1 MKKTILISTAVLL
14 SYFAN
19 GQNFTDALRYS
30 EMETQ
35 GTARFISMGGS
46 FGALGGEVSGLN
58 KNPAGIG
65 VYRNSEFT
73 FSTGFNVIDTESKY
87 RGELRDDSRVN
98 FNIPNISYIGTY
110 KGDPNGWKNYSFG
123 ITYNRISS
131 FNQASRL
138 NGNTI
143 NSSIIDDYVFE
154 LNNQNAF
161 VDDVNDF
168 QYPFGPSEAWNILMI
183 DTTTDGDGNVIYQP
197 WVFSQSN
204 TEQTRSIETT
214 GNQSETA
221 FTFGGNFQDRWFV
234 GGSIGF
240 QRVRF
245 SREVNFTEKYTYDG
259 PIDQTQLFGAEY
271 NEKYS
276 LLALGSGV
284 NFKLGAIY
292 RLNDAVRIGG
302 AIHSPT
308 FFGFSEEFAF
318 ESSSS
323 FVNGDGFDS
332 GESFSD
338 FNYQLRTPSRYIGSL
353 AYLIGQKAAINVEY
367 EYVDYTH
374 AKLNDSENSR
384 FDFSAQ
390 NEGIRNT
397 LQGTHNVR
405 VGAEV
410 KEGPFVFRAG
420 FRYDDNPYNSEVAFS
435 PNENRSTYSL
445 GGGFRSK
452 NYNIDIGYSTFK
464 TEIIDQVYNTSTET
478 AKIEE
483 REHNLVFTV
492 GWKW

>member
-1 MKKTILISTAVLL
+1 MKKTILMGTAIFL
-14 SYFAN
+14 SSLVN

-35 GTARFISMGGS
+35 GTARYTAMGGS
-46 FGALGGEVSGLN
+46 FGALGGEVSGLS

-73 FSTGFNVIDTESKY
+73 LSSAFNVFDSESSY
-87 RGELRDDSRVN
+87 RGELRTDSRIN

-123 ITYNRISS
+123 ITYNRIAS

-138 NGNTI
+138 HGNTA
-143 NSSIIDDYVFE
+143 NSSIVDDYVFD
-154 LNNQNAF
+154 LNNQNAL
-161 VDDVNDF
+161 VSDVNDF
-168 QYPFGPSEAWNILMI
+168 QYPFGPSEAWTILMI
-183 DTTTDGDGNVIYQP
+183 DSTTDNSGNTVYLP
-197 WVFSQSN
+197 WVFSQDN
-204 TEQTRSIETT
+204 IEQNRSIETT
-214 GNQSETA
+214 GNHSETA
-221 FTFGGNFQDRWFV
+221 FTFGGNFQERWFI

-240 QRVRF
+240 QRIRF
-245 SREVNFTEKYTYDG
+245 SREVNFTENYTYDAA
-259 PIDQTQLFGAEY
+259 IDETQLFGVEY

-276 LLALGSGV
+276 LLALGSGI

-308 FFGFSEEFAF
+308 FFGISEEFAF
-318 ESSSS
+318 ESNSR
-323 FVNGDGFDS
+323 FVNGESYES
-332 GESFSD
+332 GESFAD
-338 FNYQLRTPSRYIGSL
+338 FNYQLRTPTRYMGSL
-353 AYLIGQKAAINVEY
+353 AYLLGQKAAINVDY
-367 EYVDYTH
+367 EYVDYAN
-374 AKLNDSENSR
+374 AKLNDSENSK
-384 FDFSAQ
+384 FDFSSQ
-390 NEGIRNT
+390 NEGIKNT
-397 LQGTHNVR
+397 LEGTHNIR

-420 FRYDDNPYNSEVAFS
+420 FRYNDNPYNSDVAFS
-435 PNENRSTYSL
+435 PNENRKTYSL

-452 NYNIDIGYSTFK
+452 NYNIDISYSTFK
-464 TEIIDQVYNTSTET
+464 ADVIDQVYNTSSEVAT
-478 AKIEE
+478 IEE